1 MYISMRSKIHAR
13 NLIGLEGHCLD
24 TSLQGGTR
32 QGAKRGLSVMLVI
45 KVHYIKQMH
54 LLGFFVSFRGCSFIY
69 LIVTNHHRT
78 RNECKICCTVRHRA
92 SLSFVSHG
100 QF

>member
-32 QGAKRGLSVMLVI
+32 QGAKRGVI
-45 KVHYIKQMH
+45 SDACYKGALYQTDA
-54 LLGFFVSFRGCSFIY
+54 FVSFRGCSFIY

-92 SLSFVSHG
+92 SFSFVSHG

>member
-1 MYISMRSKIHAR
+1 MGLTYVHLNEIQDSCS

-32 QGAKRGLSVMLVI
+32 QGAKRGVI
-45 KVHYIKQMH
+45 SDACYKGALYQTDA
-54 LLGFFVSFRGCSFIY
+54 FVSFRGCSFIY

>member
-1 MYISMRSKIHAR
+1 MGLTYVHLNEIQDSCSESDWTRRSLSR
-13 NLIGLEGHCLD
+13 YQF
-24 TSLQGGTR
+24 TGGTR
-32 QGAKRGLSVMLVI
+32 QGAKRGVI
-45 KVHYIKQMH
+45 SDACYKGALYQTDA
-54 LLGFFVSFRGCSFIY
+54 FVSFRGCSFIY

-78 RNECKICCTVRHRA
+78 RNECKICCKVRHRA